1 MDACLNKSTIGGI
14 VMCVVWR
21 SRITLGVPTA
31 WTRPQTSRHKV
42 CFCKYFDDRIKNGN
56 GFNEDSATV
65 EFIKVLRVEEIE
77 EEYEDDDDWAM
88 NDKPTKIMR
97 AKPVSNVDYND
108 DLDEDLDNIPFYGID
123 PEDDEDLEDDVHN
136 EQLGHRMYSLDA
148 LHSWSRCFC

>member
-1 MDACLNKSTIGGI
+1 MDACLNKSTIGKDRY
-14 VMCVVWR
+14 VC
-21 SRITLGVPTA
+21 GVAFKDNTWCTYSMNA
-31 WTRPQTSRHKV
+31 TTDIEAQGLLR
-42 CFCKYFDDRIKNGN
+42 KYFDERIKNGN

-123 PEDDEDLEDDVHN
+123 PEDDEDLEDDVH
-136 EQLGHRMYSLDA
+136 Q
-148 LHSWSRCFC
+148 